1 MEQKQDFDSSDSC
14 AFNMLFTKS
23 VPHILERIFLFL
35 DYESFKE
42 CLNVS
47 KVWTQLLTSESY
59 LHKGKLKFQ
68 KEIRKDQCL
77 LAFQAV
83 CYGNIGRVQRLLSSG
98 MLDINF
104 ILPNGTTALHQAVFQ
119 DHHDIVNLLID
130 RGADPNIGDRY
141 EITPLHWAVE
151 TMYSPYL
158 ERKQIGMVKILLNR
172 GADPN
177 KMSKRWTPLHEAVQ
191 NGSKSTVQLL
201 LDKGALPNL
210 PGVSVPGG
218 VSGRTAMEMAERRG
232 NKEIIQLMTIADE
245 GAVPLHKRVI

>member
-23 VPHILERIFLFL
+23 VPHILETIFLSL

-42 CLNVS
+42 CLKVS
-47 KVWTQLLTSESY
+47 KVWNQLLTSESY
-59 LHKGKLKFQ
+59 LLKGKLKFQ
-68 KEIRKDQCL
+68 KEIRKDQCI

-119 DHHDIVNLLID
+119 DHHDIVNLLIE
-130 RGADPNIGDRY
+130 RGADPNIGD
-141 EITPLHWAVE
+141 ENVWTPLHWAVE
-151 TMYSPYL
+151 RRRMD
-158 ERKQIGMVKILLNR
+158 MVKLLLNR

-177 KMSKRWTPLHEAVQ
+177 KMSKHWTPLHRAVQ
-191 NGSKSTVQLL
+191 NGCKYTVQLL
-201 LDKGALPNL
+201 LNKGALPNL

-232 NKEIIQLMTIADE
+232 NKEIIKLMTIADE